1 MQNLPLRV
9 HIYVLQLMQEVSNK
23 GPSKGELK
31 LKAKVE
37 SLKNQIT
44 DHESKC
50 TIGFVYFLGVNSFS
64 STSEQ

>member
-1 MQNLPLRV
+1 MQNLPIRA
-9 HIYVLQLMQEVSNK
+9 HMYVLQLMQEVSNK

-50 TIGFVYFLGVNSFS
+50 TMGIIYFFRVNSFS